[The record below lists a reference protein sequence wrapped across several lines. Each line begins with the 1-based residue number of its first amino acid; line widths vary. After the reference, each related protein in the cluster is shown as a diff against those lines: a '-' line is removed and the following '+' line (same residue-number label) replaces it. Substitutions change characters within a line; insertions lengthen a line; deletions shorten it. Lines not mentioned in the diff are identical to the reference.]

1 MASFAPLF
9 SVAIMCTIL
18 GLVVLVSDTR
28 DSAESYAKLCKSAA
42 SD

>member
-9 SVAIMCTIL
+9 SVAIICTIL
-18 GLVVLVSDTR
+18 GLVVLVNDTR